1 MPKSSPYRQE
11 IADVQVGQS
20 VVLKARAYPA
30 ESVEG
35 TATSIALAA
44 VRPDQAL
51 DQKIIRVITTIDNT
65 PLLLKSQM
73 TGNAKIYCDKRTIAE
88 RMTRRLV
95 RYLRVELSSGLG
107 GRSLGEVSRPIS
119 LGYSSGHTVTSS
131 CALLTPTHFIHVVSP
146 SPCRFFRFA

>member
-1 MPKSSPYRQE
+1 M
-11 IADVQVGQS
+11 
-20 VVLKARAYPA
+20 VLKARAYPA

-35 TATSIALAA
+35 TVTSIALAS

-51 DQKIIRVITTIDNT
+51 DQKIIRVITKIDNT

-73 TGNAKIYCDKRTIAE
+73 TGNAKIYSDKRTIAE

-107 GRSLGEVSRPIS
+107 GRRL
-119 LGYSSGHTVTSS
+119 
-131 CALLTPTHFIHVVSP
+131 A
-146 SPCRFFRFA
+146 